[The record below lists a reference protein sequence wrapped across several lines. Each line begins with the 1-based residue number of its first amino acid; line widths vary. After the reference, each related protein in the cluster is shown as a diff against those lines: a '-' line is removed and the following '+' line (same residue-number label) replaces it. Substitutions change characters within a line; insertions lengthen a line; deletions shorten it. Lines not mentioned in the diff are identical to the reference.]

1 MSYHWF
7 KKMLLSTSILI
18 LSSSSLGLA
27 THTVE
32 AKDNLNGEKPTTNLN
47 HNITSPSVNS
57 EMNNNET
64 GTPHESNQTGNEGT
78 GSNSRDAN
86 PDSNNV
92 KPDSNNQNPSTDS
105 KPDPNNQNPSP
116 NPKPDPDNPKP
127 KPDPKPDPD
136 KPKPNPDPKPDP
148 DNPKP
153 NPDPKPDPNKPN
165 PDPKPDP
172 DKPKPN
178 PNPKPDPNKP
188 NPNPSPD
195 PDQPGDSNHSGGSK
209 NGGTWNPN
217 ASDGSNQGQWQPNGN
232 QGNSQNPTGNDFV
245 SQRFLA
251 LANGAYKYNP
261 YILNQINKL
270 GKDYG
275 EVTDEDIYNIIR
287 KQNFSGNAYL
297 NGLQQQSN
305 YFRFQY
311 FNPLKSERYYRNL
324 DEQVLALITGEIGS
338 MPDLK
343 KPEDKPDSKQRSFEP
358 HEKDDF
364 TVVKKQ
370 EDNKKSA
377 STAYSK
383 SWLAIVCSMMVVFS
397 IMLFLFVKR
406 NKKKI
411 KTNHS
416 DDNPCVIRFFYYGIK
431 M

>member
-92 KPDSNNQNPSTDS
+92 KPDSNN
-105 KPDPNNQNPSP
+105 P
-116 NPKPDPDNPKP
+116 NPGPN
-127 KPDPKPDPD
+127 PKPDPD
-136 KPKPNPDPKPDP
+136 KPKPNPNPKPDP
-148 DNPKP
+148 DKP
-153 NPDPKPDPNKPN
+153 KPN

-232 QGNSQNPTGNDFV
+232 QRNLQNPTGNDFV

-261 YILNQINKL
+261 YILNQINQL
-270 GKDYG
+270 GKEYG

-406 NKKKI
+406 NKKKN
-411 KTNHS
+411 KNES
-416 DDNPCVIRFFYYGIK
+416 QRR
-431 M
+431 

>member
-116 NPKPDPDNPKP
+116 NPKPDPD
-127 KPDPKPDPD
+127 
-136 KPKPNPDPKPDP
+136 
-148 DNPKP
+148 
-153 NPDPKPDPNKPN
+153 
-165 PDPKPDP
+165 
-172 DKPKPN
+172 KPKPN

-195 PDQPGDSNHSGGSK
+195 PDQHGDSNHSGGSK

-406 NKKKI
+406 NKKKN
-411 KTNHS
+411 KNES
-416 DDNPCVIRFFYYGIK
+416 QRR
-431 M
+431 

>member
-92 KPDSNNQNPSTDS
+92 KPDSNNQNPSPDS

-116 NPKPDPDNPKP
+116 N
-127 KPDPKPDPD
+127 PKPDPD

-153 NPDPKPDPNKPN
+153 NPDPKPDP
-165 PDPKPDP
+165 
-172 DKPKPN
+172 DKP
-178 PNPKPDPNKP
+178 KP

-209 NGGTWNPN
+209 NGGTWHPN

-364 TVVKKQ
+364 SVVKKQ

-406 NKKKI
+406 NKKKN
-411 KTNHS
+411 KNES
-416 DDNPCVIRFFYYGIK
+416 QRR
-431 M
+431 

>member
-127 KPDPKPDPD
+127 KPD
-136 KPKPNPDPKPDP
+136 
-148 DNPKP
+148 
-153 NPDPKPDPNKPN
+153 
-165 PDPKPDP
+165 
-172 DKPKPN
+172 
-178 PNPKPDPNKP
+178 PKPDPNKP

-406 NKKKI
+406 NKKKN
-411 KTNHS
+411 KNES
-416 DDNPCVIRFFYYGIK
+416 QRR
-431 M
+431 

>member
-105 KPDPNNQNPSP
+105 KPDQNNQNPSP

-406 NKKKI
+406 NKKKN
-411 KTNHS
+411 KNES
-416 DDNPCVIRFFYYGIK
+416 QRR
-431 M
+431 

>member
-7 KKMLLSTSILI
+7 KKMLLSTSMLI
-18 LSSSSLGLA
+18 LSSSSSSLGLA

-47 HNITSPSVNS
+47 HNVTSPSVNS

-64 GTPHESNQTGNEGT
+64 GTPHESNQAGNEGT

-92 KPDSNNQNPSTDS
+92 KPDSNNQNPSPDS
-105 KPDPNNQNPSP
+105 KPDPNNP
-116 NPKPDPDNPKP
+116 NPGPN
-127 KPDPKPDPD
+127 PKPDPD
-136 KPKPNPDPKPDP
+136 KPKPNPEPKPD
-148 DNPKP
+148 
-153 NPDPKPDPNKPN
+153 
-165 PDPKPDP
+165 
-172 DKPKPN
+172 PN

-188 NPNPSPD
+188 NPNPSPN
-195 PDQPGDSNHSGGSK
+195 PNQPGDSNQSGGSK

-261 YILNQINKL
+261 YILNQINQL
-270 GKDYG
+270 GKEYG

-406 NKKKI
+406 NKKKN
-411 KTNHS
+411 KNES
-416 DDNPCVIRFFYYGIK
+416 QRR
-431 M
+431 

>member
-47 HNITSPSVNS
+47 HNVTSPSVNS
-57 EMNNNET
+57 EINNNET
-64 GTPHESNQTGNEGT
+64 GTPHESNQTGNEET
-78 GSNSRDAN
+78 G
-86 PDSNNV
+86 SNNV
-92 KPDSNNQNPSTDS
+92 KPDSNN
-105 KPDPNNQNPSP
+105 P
-116 NPKPDPDNPKP
+116 NPGPEP
-127 KPDPKPDPD
+127 
-136 KPKPNPDPKPDP
+136 
-148 DNPKP
+148 
-153 NPDPKPDPNKPN
+153 KPN

-178 PNPKPDPNKP
+178 PNPSP
-188 NPNPSPD
+188 NPN
-195 PDQPGDSNHSGGSK
+195 QPGDSNHSGGSK

-251 LANGAYKYNP
+251 LAKGAYKYNP

-275 EVTDEDIYNIIR
+275 EVTDEDINNIIR

-370 EDNKKSA
+370 EENKKSA
-377 STAYSK
+377 TTVYSK
-383 SWLAIVCSMMVVFS
+383 SWIVIICSMILIFTT
-397 IMLFLFVKR
+397 MLIFIIKR
-406 NKKKI
+406 HKKQNK
-411 KTNHS
+411 NES
-416 DDNPCVIRFFYYGIK
+416 QRL
-431 M
+431 

>member
-116 NPKPDPDNPKP
+116 NPKPDPNNPKP

-406 NKKKI
+406 NKKKN
-411 KTNHS
+411 KNES
-416 DDNPCVIRFFYYGIK
+416 QRR
-431 M
+431 

>member
-7 KKMLLSTSILI
+7 KKMLLSTSMLI
-18 LSSSSLGLA
+18 LSSSSIGLA

-47 HNITSPSVNS
+47 HNVTSPSVNS

-64 GTPHESNQTGNEGT
+64 GTPHESNQTGDEGT

-92 KPDSNNQNPSTDS
+92 KPDSNN
-105 KPDPNNQNPSP
+105 P
-116 NPKPDPDNPKP
+116 NPGPN
-127 KPDPKPDPD
+127 PKPDPD

-148 DNPKP
+148 DKPKP
-153 NPDPKPDPNKPN
+153 NLEPKPD
-165 PDPKPDP
+165 
-172 DKPKPN
+172 PN

-188 NPNPSPD
+188 NPNPSPN
-195 PDQPGDSNHSGGSK
+195 PNQPGDSNHSGGSK

-232 QGNSQNPTGNDFV
+232 QRNLQNPTGNDFV

-261 YILNQINKL
+261 YILNQINQL
-270 GKDYG
+270 GKEYG

-311 FNPLKSERYYRNL
+311 FKPLKSERYYRNL

-406 NKKKI
+406 NKKKN
-411 KTNHS
+411 KNES
-416 DDNPCVIRFFYYGIK
+416 QRR
-431 M
+431 

>member
-343 KPEDKPDSKQRSFEP
+343 KPEDKPDSKQRSFKP

-406 NKKKI
+406 NKKKN
-411 KTNHS
+411 KNES
-416 DDNPCVIRFFYYGIK
+416 QRR
-431 M
+431 

>member
-136 KPKPNPDPKPDP
+136 KP
-148 DNPKP
+148 
-153 NPDPKPDPNKPN
+153 
-165 PDPKPDP
+165 
-172 DKPKPN
+172 
-178 PNPKPDPNKP
+178 KP

-406 NKKKI
+406 NKKKN
-411 KTNHS
+411 KNES
-416 DDNPCVIRFFYYGIK
+416 QQR
-431 M
+431 

>member
-47 HNITSPSVNS
+47 HNVTSPSVNS
-57 EMNNNET
+57 EINNNET

-78 GSNSRDAN
+78 DSNSRDAN

-92 KPDSNNQNPSTDS
+92 KPDSNNQNPSPDP
-105 KPDPNNQNPSP
+105 KPDPNNPNPGP
-116 NPKPDPDNPKP
+116 NPKPDPDKP
-127 KPDPKPDPD
+127 KPNPEPKPDPD

-148 DNPKP
+148 
-153 NPDPKPDPNKPN
+153 
-165 PDPKPDP
+165 
-172 DKPKPN
+172 N

-188 NPNPSPD
+188 NPNPSPN
-195 PDQPGDSNHSGGSK
+195 PNQPEDSNHSGGSK

-261 YILNQINKL
+261 YILNQINQL

-406 NKKKI
+406 NKKKN
-411 KTNHS
+411 KNES
-416 DDNPCVIRFFYYGIK
+416 QRR
-431 M
+431 

>member
-1 MSYHWF
+1 MSYDWF
-7 KKMLLSTSILI
+7 KKMLLSTSMLI

-47 HNITSPSVNS
+47 HNVTSPSVNS

-64 GTPHESNQTGNEGT
+64 GTPHESNQAGNEGT

-92 KPDSNNQNPSTDS
+92 KPDSNNQNPSPDS
-105 KPDPNNQNPSP
+105 KPDPNNPNPGP
-116 NPKPDPDNPKP
+116 NPKPDPDKPKP
-127 KPDPKPDPD
+127 NPEPKPDPDKPKPNPEPKPDPDKPKPNPDPKPDPD

-148 DNPKP
+148 
-153 NPDPKPDPNKPN
+153 
-165 PDPKPDP
+165 
-172 DKPKPN
+172 N

-188 NPNPSPD
+188 NPNPSPN
-195 PDQPGDSNHSGGSK
+195 PNQPGDSNHSGGSK

-232 QGNSQNPTGNDFV
+232 QGNSQNHIGNDFV

-383 SWLAIVCSMMVVFS
+383 SWLAIVCSMIVVFS

-406 NKKKI
+406 NKKKN
-411 KTNHS
+411 KNES
-416 DDNPCVIRFFYYGIK
+416 QRR
-431 M
+431 

>member
-1 MSYHWF
+1 MSYDWF
-7 KKMLLSTSILI
+7 KKMLLSTSMLI

-47 HNITSPSVNS
+47 HNVTSPSVNS

-64 GTPHESNQTGNEGT
+64 GTPHESNQAGNEGT

-92 KPDSNNQNPSTDS
+92 KPDSNNQNPSPDS
-105 KPDPNNQNPSP
+105 KPDPNNPNPGP
-116 NPKPDPDNPKP
+116 NPKPDPDKPKP
-127 KPDPKPDPD
+127 NPEPKPDPDKPKPNPEPKPDPDKPKPNPDPKPDPD

-148 DNPKP
+148 
-153 NPDPKPDPNKPN
+153 
-165 PDPKPDP
+165 
-172 DKPKPN
+172 N

-188 NPNPSPD
+188 NPNPSPN
-195 PDQPGDSNHSGGSK
+195 PNQPGDSNHSGGSK

-232 QGNSQNPTGNDFV
+232 QGNSQNHTGNDFV
-245 SQRFLA
+245 FQRFLA

-383 SWLAIVCSMMVVFS
+383 SWLAIVCSMIVVFS

-406 NKKKI
+406 NKKKN
-411 KTNHS
+411 KNES
-416 DDNPCVIRFFYYGIK
+416 QRR
-431 M
+431 

>member
-116 NPKPDPDNPKP
+116 NPKPDPDNP
-127 KPDPKPDPD
+127 
-136 KPKPNPDPKPDP
+136 
-148 DNPKP
+148 
-153 NPDPKPDPNKPN
+153 
-165 PDPKPDP
+165 
-172 DKPKPN
+172 KPKPN

-406 NKKKI
+406 NKKKN
-411 KTNHS
+411 KNES
-416 DDNPCVIRFFYYGIK
+416 QRR
-431 M
+431 

>member
-7 KKMLLSTSILI
+7 KKMLLSTSMLI
-18 LSSSSLGLA
+18 LSSSSIGLA

-47 HNITSPSVNS
+47 HNVTSPSVNS

-64 GTPHESNQTGNEGT
+64 GTPHESNQTGDEGT

-92 KPDSNNQNPSTDS
+92 KPDSNNPNPG
-105 KPDPNNQNPSP
+105 P
-116 NPKPDPDNPKP
+116 NPKPDPDKPKPNPNPKP
-127 KPDPKPDPD
+127 DPDKPKPNPEPKPDPD

-148 DNPKP
+148 D
-153 NPDPKPDPNKPN
+153 
-165 PDPKPDP
+165 
-172 DKPKPN
+172 KPKPN
-178 PNPKPDPNKP
+178 PSP
-188 NPNPSPD
+188 NPN
-195 PDQPGDSNHSGGSK
+195 QPGDSNHSGGSK

-232 QGNSQNPTGNDFV
+232 QRNLQNPTGNDFV

-261 YILNQINKL
+261 YILNQINQL
-270 GKDYG
+270 GKEYG

-406 NKKKI
+406 NKKKN
-411 KTNHS
+411 KNES
-416 DDNPCVIRFFYYGIK
+416 QRR
-431 M
+431 

>member
-86 PDSNNV
+86 LDSNNV
-92 KPDSNNQNPSTDS
+92 KPDSNNQNPSPDS

-136 KPKPNPDPKPDP
+136 
-148 DNPKP
+148 NPKP
-153 NPDPKPDPNKPN
+153 K

-178 PNPKPDPNKP
+178 PNPSP
-188 NPNPSPD
+188 NPN
-195 PDQPGDSNHSGGSK
+195 QPGDSNHSGGSK

-217 ASDGSNQGQWQPNGN
+217 ASDGSNQGQWQPNEN
-232 QGNSQNPTGNDFV
+232 QGNLQNPTGNDFV
-245 SQRFLA
+245 SQRFLT

-406 NKKKI
+406 NKKKN
-411 KTNHS
+411 KNES
-416 DDNPCVIRFFYYGIK
+416 QRR
-431 M
+431 

>member
-47 HNITSPSVNS
+47 HNVTSPSVNS
-57 EMNNNET
+57 EINNNET

-78 GSNSRDAN
+78 NSNSRDAN

-92 KPDSNNQNPSTDS
+92 KPDSNNQNPSSDS
-105 KPDPNNQNPSP
+105 KPDPNNPNPGP
-116 NPKPDPDNPKP
+116 NPKPDPDKPKP
-127 KPDPKPDPD
+127 NPDPDPKPDPD
-136 KPKPNPDPKPDP
+136 KPKPNPD
-148 DNPKP
+148 
-153 NPDPKPDPNKPN
+153 

-195 PDQPGDSNHSGGSK
+195 PNQPGDSNHSGGSK

-217 ASDGSNQGQWQPNGN
+217 ASDGSNQGQWEPNGN

-261 YILNQINKL
+261 YILNQINQL
-270 GKDYG
+270 GKEFG

-406 NKKKI
+406 NKKKN
-411 KTNHS
+411 KNES
-416 DDNPCVIRFFYYGIK
+416 QRR
-431 M
+431 

>member
-127 KPDPKPDPD
+127 KPDPD
-136 KPKPNPDPKPDP
+136 KPKPNLDPKPDP

-153 NPDPKPDPNKPN
+153 KPDPKPDPDKPKPN

-406 NKKKI
+406 NK
-411 KTNHS
+411 
-416 DDNPCVIRFFYYGIK
+416 
-431 M
+431 

>member
-92 KPDSNNQNPSTDS
+92 KPDSNNQNPSPDS

-116 NPKPDPDNPKP
+116 NPKPDPDKP
-127 KPDPKPDPD
+127 
-136 KPKPNPDPKPDP
+136 
-148 DNPKP
+148 
-153 NPDPKPDPNKPN
+153 KPN

-209 NGGTWNPN
+209 NGGTWHPN

-245 SQRFLA
+245 SRRFLA
-251 LANGAYKYNP
+251 LAKGAYKYNP

-364 TVVKKQ
+364 SVVKKQ

-406 NKKKI
+406 NKKKN
-411 KTNHS
+411 KNES
-416 DDNPCVIRFFYYGIK
+416 QRR
-431 M
+431 

>member
-127 KPDPKPDPD
+127 NPNPKPDPD

-406 NKKKI
+406 NKKKN
-411 KTNHS
+411 KNES
-416 DDNPCVIRFFYYGIK
+416 QRR
-431 M
+431 

>member
-47 HNITSPSVNS
+47 HNVTSPSVNS
-57 EMNNNET
+57 EINNNET

-78 GSNSRDAN
+78 NSNSRDAN

-92 KPDSNNQNPSTDS
+92 KPDSNNQNPSSDS
-105 KPDPNNQNPSP
+105 KPDPNNP
-116 NPKPDPDNPKP
+116 NPGPN
-127 KPDPKPDPD
+127 PKPDPD
-136 KPKPNPDPKPDP
+136 KPKPNPD
-148 DNPKP
+148 
-153 NPDPKPDPNKPN
+153 

-188 NPNPSPD
+188 NSNPSPD
-195 PDQPGDSNHSGGSK
+195 PNQPGDSNHSGGSK

-261 YILNQINKL
+261 YILNQINQL
-270 GKDYG
+270 GKEFG

-406 NKKKI
+406 NKKKN
-411 KTNHS
+411 KNES
-416 DDNPCVIRFFYYGIK
+416 QRR
-431 M
+431 

>member
-1 MSYHWF
+1 MSYDWF
-7 KKMLLSTSILI
+7 KKMLLSTSMLI

-47 HNITSPSVNS
+47 HNVTSPSVNS

-64 GTPHESNQTGNEGT
+64 GTPHESNQAGNEGT

-92 KPDSNNQNPSTDS
+92 KPDSNNQNPSPDS
-105 KPDPNNQNPSP
+105 KPDPNNP
-116 NPKPDPDNPKP
+116 NPGPN
-127 KPDPKPDPD
+127 PKPDPD
-136 KPKPNPDPKPDP
+136 KPKPNPDK
-148 DNPKP
+148 PKP
-153 NPDPKPDPNKPN
+153 NPDPKPD
-165 PDPKPDP
+165 
-172 DKPKPN
+172 PN

-188 NPNPSPD
+188 NPNPSPN
-195 PDQPGDSNHSGGSK
+195 PNQPGDSNHSGGSK

-232 QGNSQNPTGNDFV
+232 QGNSQNHTGNDFV

-383 SWLAIVCSMMVVFS
+383 SWLAIVCSMIVVFS

-406 NKKKI
+406 NKKKN
-411 KTNHS
+411 KNES
-416 DDNPCVIRFFYYGIK
+416 QRR
-431 M
+431 

>member
-7 KKMLLSTSILI
+7 KKMLLSTSMLI
-18 LSSSSLGLA
+18 LSSSSSSLGLA

-47 HNITSPSVNS
+47 HNVTSPSVNS

-64 GTPHESNQTGNEGT
+64 GTPHESNQAGNEGT

-92 KPDSNNQNPSTDS
+92 KPDSNNQNPSPDS
-105 KPDPNNQNPSP
+105 KPDPNNPNPGP
-116 NPKPDPDNPKP
+116 NPKPDPDKPKP
-127 KPDPKPDPD
+127 NPDPKPDPD

-148 DNPKP
+148 N
-153 NPDPKPDPNKPN
+153 
-165 PDPKPDP
+165 
-172 DKPKPN
+172 PN

-188 NPNPSPD
+188 NPNPSPN
-195 PDQPGDSNHSGGSK
+195 PNQPGDSNQSGGSK

-261 YILNQINKL
+261 YILNQINQL
-270 GKDYG
+270 GKEYG

-406 NKKKI
+406 NKKKN
-411 KTNHS
+411 KNES
-416 DDNPCVIRFFYYGIK
+416 QRR
-431 M
+431 

>member
-136 KPKPNPDPKPDP
+136 KPKPNP
-148 DNPKP
+148 
-153 NPDPKPDPNKPN
+153 
-165 PDPKPDP
+165 
-172 DKPKPN
+172 
-178 PNPKPDPNKP
+178 NPKPDPNKP

-232 QGNSQNPTGNDFV
+232 QGNAQNPTGNDFV

-406 NKKKI
+406 NKKKN
-411 KTNHS
+411 KNES
-416 DDNPCVIRFFYYGIK
+416 QRR
-431 M
+431 

>member
-105 KPDPNNQNPSP
+105 KPDPNN
-116 NPKPDPDNPKP
+116 PKP

-136 KPKPNPDPKPDP
+136 KPKPK
-148 DNPKP
+148 
-153 NPDPKPDPNKPN
+153 

-172 DKPKPN
+172 DKP
-178 PNPKPDPNKP
+178 
-188 NPNPSPD
+188 NPNPSPN
-195 PDQPGDSNHSGGSK
+195 PNQPGDSNHSGGSK

-406 NKKKI
+406 NKKKN
-411 KTNHS
+411 KNES
-416 DDNPCVIRFFYYGIK
+416 QRR
-431 M
+431 

>member
-7 KKMLLSTSILI
+7 KKMLLSTSMLI
-18 LSSSSLGLA
+18 LSSSSIGLA

-47 HNITSPSVNS
+47 HNVTSPSVNS

-64 GTPHESNQTGNEGT
+64 GTPHESNQTGDEGT

-92 KPDSNNQNPSTDS
+92 KPDSNN
-105 KPDPNNQNPSP
+105 P
-116 NPKPDPDNPKP
+116 NPG
-127 KPDPKPDPD
+127 
-136 KPKPNPDPKPDP
+136 PN
-148 DNPKP
+148 
-153 NPDPKPDPNKPN
+153 
-165 PDPKPDP
+165 PKPDP

-178 PNPKPDPNKP
+178 PNPKPDPDKPKPNPEPKPDPNPNPKPDPNKP
-188 NPNPSPD
+188 NPNPSPN
-195 PDQPGDSNHSGGSK
+195 PNQPGDSNHSGGSK

-232 QGNSQNPTGNDFV
+232 QRNLQNPTGNDFV

-261 YILNQINKL
+261 YILNQINQL
-270 GKDYG
+270 GKEYG

-406 NKKKI
+406 NKKKN
-411 KTNHS
+411 KNES
-416 DDNPCVIRFFYYGIK
+416 QRR
-431 M
+431 

>member
-1 MSYHWF
+1 
-7 KKMLLSTSILI
+7 
-18 LSSSSLGLA
+18 
-27 THTVE
+27 
-32 AKDNLNGEKPTTNLN
+32 
-47 HNITSPSVNS
+47 
-57 EMNNNET
+57 
-64 GTPHESNQTGNEGT
+64 
-78 GSNSRDAN
+78 
-86 PDSNNV
+86 
-92 KPDSNNQNPSTDS
+92 
-105 KPDPNNQNPSP
+105 
-116 NPKPDPDNPKP
+116 
-127 KPDPKPDPD
+127 
-136 KPKPNPDPKPDP
+136 
-148 DNPKP
+148 
-153 NPDPKPDPNKPN
+153 
-165 PDPKPDP
+165 
-172 DKPKPN
+172 
-178 PNPKPDPNKP
+178 NPKPDPNKP
-188 NPNPSPD
+188 NPNPSPN
-195 PDQPGDSNHSGGSK
+195 PNQPGDSNQSGGSK

-261 YILNQINKL
+261 YILNQINQL
-270 GKDYG
+270 GKEYG

-406 NKKKI
+406 NKKKN
-411 KTNHS
+411 KNES
-416 DDNPCVIRFFYYGIK
+416 QRR
-431 M
+431 

>member
-7 KKMLLSTSILI
+7 KKMLLSTSMLI
-18 LSSSSLGLA
+18 LSSSSIGLA

-47 HNITSPSVNS
+47 HNVTSPSVNS

-64 GTPHESNQTGNEGT
+64 GTPHESNQTGDEGT

-92 KPDSNNQNPSTDS
+92 KPDSNN
-105 KPDPNNQNPSP
+105 P
-116 NPKPDPDNPKP
+116 NPG
-127 KPDPKPDPD
+127 
-136 KPKPNPDPKPDP
+136 PN
-148 DNPKP
+148 
-153 NPDPKPDPNKPN
+153 
-165 PDPKPDP
+165 PKPDP

-178 PNPKPDPNKP
+178 PNP
-188 NPNPSPD
+188 NPN
-195 PDQPGDSNHSGGSK
+195 QPGDSNHSGGSK

-232 QGNSQNPTGNDFV
+232 QRNLQNPTGNDFV

-261 YILNQINKL
+261 YILNQINQL
-270 GKDYG
+270 GKEYG

-406 NKKKI
+406 NKKKN
-411 KTNHS
+411 KNES
-416 DDNPCVIRFFYYGIK
+416 QRR
-431 M
+431 

>member
-127 KPDPKPDPD
+127 KPDPD
-136 KPKPNPDPKPDP
+136 KPKPNLDPKPDP

-153 NPDPKPDPNKPN
+153 
-165 PDPKPDP
+165 KPDP

-178 PNPKPDPNKP
+178 LDPK
-188 NPNPSPD
+188 PD

-406 NKKKI
+406 NKKKN
-411 KTNHS
+411 KNES
-416 DDNPCVIRFFYYGIK
+416 QRR
-431 M
+431 

>member
-47 HNITSPSVNS
+47 HNVTSPSVNS
-57 EMNNNET
+57 EINNNET

-78 GSNSRDAN
+78 DSNSRDAN

-92 KPDSNNQNPSTDS
+92 KPDSNNQNPSPEP
-105 KPDPNNQNPSP
+105 KPDPNNPNPGP
-116 NPKPDPDNPKP
+116 NPKPDPDKP
-127 KPDPKPDPD
+127 KPNPEPKPDPDKPKPDPD

-148 DNPKP
+148 D
-153 NPDPKPDPNKPN
+153 
-165 PDPKPDP
+165 
-172 DKPKPN
+172 KPKPN
-178 PNPKPDPNKP
+178 PNPSP
-188 NPNPSPD
+188 NPN
-195 PDQPGDSNHSGGSK
+195 QPGDSNHSGGSK

-261 YILNQINKL
+261 YILNQINQL

-406 NKKKI
+406 NKKKN
-411 KTNHS
+411 KNES
-416 DDNPCVIRFFYYGIK
+416 QRR
-431 M
+431 

>member
-1 MSYHWF
+1 MSYDWF
-7 KKMLLSTSILI
+7 KKMLLSTSMLI

-47 HNITSPSVNS
+47 HNVTSPSVNS

-64 GTPHESNQTGNEGT
+64 GTPHESNQAGNEGT

-92 KPDSNNQNPSTDS
+92 KPDSNNQNPSPDS
-105 KPDPNNQNPSP
+105 KPDPNNPNPGP
-116 NPKPDPDNPKP
+116 NPKPDPDKP
-127 KPDPKPDPD
+127 KPNPEPKPDPDKPKPNPEPKPDPD
-136 KPKPNPDPKPDP
+136 KPKPNPDP
-148 DNPKP
+148 
-153 NPDPKPDPNKPN
+153 
-165 PDPKPDP
+165 
-172 DKPKPN
+172 N
-178 PNPKPDPNKP
+178 PN
-188 NPNPSPD
+188 
-195 PDQPGDSNHSGGSK
+195 QPGDSNHSGGSK

-232 QGNSQNPTGNDFV
+232 QGNSQNHTGNDFV

-383 SWLAIVCSMMVVFS
+383 SWLAIVCSMIVVFS

-406 NKKKI
+406 NKKKN
-411 KTNHS
+411 KNES
-416 DDNPCVIRFFYYGIK
+416 QRR
-431 M
+431 

>member
-78 GSNSRDAN
+78 GSNSRDAH

-105 KPDPNNQNPSP
+105 KPDPNNPKP
-116 NPKPDPDNPKP
+116 KPDPKPDPDKPKP

-148 DNPKP
+148 D
-153 NPDPKPDPNKPN
+153 
-165 PDPKPDP
+165 
-172 DKPKPN
+172 
-178 PNPKPDPNKP
+178 KP
-188 NPNPSPD
+188 NPNPSPN
-195 PDQPGDSNHSGGSK
+195 PNQPGDSNHSGGSK

-406 NKKKI
+406 NKKKN
-411 KTNHS
+411 KNES
-416 DDNPCVIRFFYYGIK
+416 QRR
-431 M
+431 

>member
-1 MSYHWF
+1 MSYDWF
-7 KKMLLSTSILI
+7 KKMLLSTSMLI

-47 HNITSPSVNS
+47 HNVTSPSVNS

-64 GTPHESNQTGNEGT
+64 GTPHESNQAGNEGT

-92 KPDSNNQNPSTDS
+92 KPDSNNQNPSPDS
-105 KPDPNNQNPSP
+105 KPDPNNPNPGP
-116 NPKPDPDNPKP
+116 NPKPDPDKP
-127 KPDPKPDPD
+127 KPNPEPKPDPDKPKPNPEPKPDPD
-136 KPKPNPDPKPDP
+136 KPKPNPDPKPYP
-148 DNPKP
+148 DKPKP
-153 NPDPKPDPNKPN
+153 NPDPKPD
-165 PDPKPDP
+165 
-172 DKPKPN
+172 PN

-188 NPNPSPD
+188 NPNPSPN
-195 PDQPGDSNHSGGSK
+195 PNQPGDSNHSGGSK

-232 QGNSQNPTGNDFV
+232 QGNSQNHTGNDFV

-383 SWLAIVCSMMVVFS
+383 SWLAIVCSMIVVFS

-406 NKKKI
+406 NKKKN
-411 KTNHS
+411 KNES
-416 DDNPCVIRFFYYGIK
+416 QRR
-431 M
+431 

>member
-105 KPDPNNQNPSP
+105 KPDPNNQNSSP

-136 KPKPNPDPKPDP
+136 KPKPNPDPK
-148 DNPKP
+148 
-153 NPDPKPDPNKPN
+153 
-165 PDPKPDP
+165 
-172 DKPKPN
+172 
-178 PNPKPDPNKP
+178 
-188 NPNPSPD
+188 PD

-406 NKKKI
+406 NKKKN
-411 KTNHS
+411 KNES
-416 DDNPCVIRFFYYGIK
+416 QRR
-431 M
+431 

>member
-116 NPKPDPDNPKP
+116 NPKPDPDNP
-127 KPDPKPDPD
+127 
-136 KPKPNPDPKPDP
+136 
-148 DNPKP
+148 
-153 NPDPKPDPNKPN
+153 KPN

-406 NKKKI
+406 NKKKN
-411 KTNHS
+411 KNES
-416 DDNPCVIRFFYYGIK
+416 QRR
-431 M
+431 

>member
-7 KKMLLSTSILI
+7 TKMLLSTSILI

-27 THTVE
+27 TDTVE

-47 HNITSPSVNS
+47 HNVTSPSVNS
-57 EMNNNET
+57 EINNNET
-64 GTPHESNQTGNEGT
+64 GTPPESNQTGNEGT
-78 GSNSRDAN
+78 DSNSRDAN

-92 KPDSNNQNPSTDS
+92 KPDSNNQNPSPDS
-105 KPDPNNQNPSP
+105 KPDPNNPNPVP
-116 NPKPDPDNPKP
+116 NPKPDPDKPKPNPEPKPDPKPDPDNPKP

-136 KPKPNPDPKPDP
+136 KPKPNP
-148 DNPKP
+148 
-153 NPDPKPDPNKPN
+153 
-165 PDPKPDP
+165 
-172 DKPKPN
+172 
-178 PNPKPDPNKP
+178 
-188 NPNPSPD
+188 NPSPD
-195 PDQPGDSNHSGGSK
+195 PNQPGDSNHSGGSK
-209 NGGTWNPN
+209 NGGTWNQN

-406 NKKKI
+406 NKKKN
-411 KTNHS
+411 KNES
-416 DDNPCVIRFFYYGIK
+416 QRR
-431 M
+431 

>member
-232 QGNSQNPTGNDFV
+232 QENSQNPTGNDFV

-406 NKKKI
+406 NKKKN
-411 KTNHS
+411 KNES
-416 DDNPCVIRFFYYGIK
+416 QRR
-431 M
+431 

>member
-136 KPKPNPDPKPDP
+136 KPKPNPDPKPDS
-148 DNPKP
+148 
-153 NPDPKPDPNKPN
+153 
-165 PDPKPDP
+165 
-172 DKPKPN
+172 
-178 PNPKPDPNKP
+178 DPNKP

-406 NKKKI
+406 NKKKN
-411 KTNHS
+411 KNES
-416 DDNPCVIRFFYYGIK
+416 QQR
-431 M
+431 

>member
-1 MSYHWF
+1 HWF

-406 NKKKI
+406 NKKKN
-411 KTNHS
+411 KNES
-416 DDNPCVIRFFYYGIK
+416 QRR
-431 M
+431 